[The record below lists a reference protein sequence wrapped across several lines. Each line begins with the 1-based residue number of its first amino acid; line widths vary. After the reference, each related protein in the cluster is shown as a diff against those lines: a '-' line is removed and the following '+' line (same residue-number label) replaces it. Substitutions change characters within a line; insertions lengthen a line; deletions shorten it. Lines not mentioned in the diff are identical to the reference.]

1 MYLLVNVYFQK
12 LFEKNKKIKQIV
24 NAYKKNVE
32 YEKRIYEV
40 ILYTAK
46 ASIDVR
52 ALHSY
57 VKTKDMWTLWFQIE
71 RIHHVYATCTEW
83 DRGDGSSATV
93 KEELSS

>member
-1 MYLLVNVYFQK
+1 MYLLVNVHFQK
-12 LFEKNKKIKQIV
+12 WFERNKKIKQII
-24 NAYKKNVE
+24 NACKKNVE

-57 VKTKDMWTLWFQIE
+57 MKTKDMQTLWFQIE
-71 RIHHVYATCTEW
+71 RIHVYATCTEW
-83 DRGDGSSATV
+83 DRGDGNSATV